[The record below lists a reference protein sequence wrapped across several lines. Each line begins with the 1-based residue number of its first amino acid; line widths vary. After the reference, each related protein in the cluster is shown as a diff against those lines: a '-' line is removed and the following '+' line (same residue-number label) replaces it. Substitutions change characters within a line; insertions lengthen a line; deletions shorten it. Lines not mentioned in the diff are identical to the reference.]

1 MKEASGT
8 WFPGPFPRQAN
19 GLFALLEEP
28 ILQPMRRLIPPVL
41 LLCSLSACGGD
52 GGSTPAP
59 TPTPTP
65 TPGANS
71 APAFTSATAASVL
84 ENATVAYQAT
94 ATDGDN
100 DPLAFS
106 ISGGADA
113 ARFTINGAGQLSF
126 VSAPNFE
133 LPADADANNVYAVTL
148 SVSDGK
154 TSVTR
159 DVQVTVTN
167 SKEGIAVHRIAT
179 GLSQPVQAF
188 RVPNS
193 DDELYVIEK
202 AGRIYRLNVTTGAK
216 TLEATVTNL
225 ATDGERGLLGLT
237 TGPRA
242 ASGGLA
248 AYVVA
253 TAADGAVELRQY
265 GLNAATGAFD
275 APATP
280 TVILSI
286 PHAQNNNHNGGWLEF
301 GPDGL
306 LYWGIGDGGGGGDPN
321 NNAQNTSSR
330 LGKILRLALGPGGWG
345 PASNSF
351 AGAGDPYVFAYGLRN
366 PFRNAFEGNDL
377 IIGDVGQNAVEEIDI
392 IGIVTAGANL
402 GWRYLEGTR
411 AFTGTAPPGLI
422 APKLQYTHGSGP
434 LQGATIIGGRVYRGI
449 IASIDGHYFFGDY
462 ISRHVWSVPYARLLA
477 GPLLDGAGYE
487 LRDADLAPDA
497 GTIDMPVAFNLDRAG
512 RFYIVDL
519 DGEIFRVDAS

>member
-1 MKEASGT
+1 
-8 WFPGPFPRQAN
+8 
-19 GLFALLEEP
+19 
-28 ILQPMRRLIPPVL
+28 MRRLIPPVL
-41 LLCSLSACGGD
+41 LLCSLGACGGD
-52 GGSTPAP
+52 GGSTP

-65 TPGANS
+65 TPGTNS
-71 APAFTSATAASVL
+71 PPTFTSASTVSIV
-84 ENATVAYQAT
+84 ENSTQAYQAS

-100 DPLAFS
+100 DPLSYS
-106 ISGGADA
+106 IAGGADA
-113 ARFTINGAGQLSF
+113 ARFTINGTGQLSF
-126 VSAPNFE
+126 VSTPNFE
-133 LPADADANNVYAVTL
+133 QPADADANNVYAVTL

-167 SKEGIAVHRIAT
+167 SKEGIVVHRIAM
-179 GLSQPVQAF
+179 GFSQPVQAF

-216 TLEATVTNL
+216 TLEATVSNL
-225 ATDGERGLLGLT
+225 ATDGERGLLGIT
-237 TGPRA
+237 TGPRT

-265 GLNAATGAFD
+265 GLNATTGAFD
-275 APATP
+275 VPATP

-286 PHAQNNNHNGGWLEF
+286 PHAQNSNHNGGWVEF

-306 LYWGIGDGGGGGDPN
+306 LYWGIGDGGGSGDPN

-330 LGKILRLALGPGGWG
+330 LGKILRLALGAGGWG
-345 PASNSF
+345 PASNGF
-351 AGAGDPYVFAYGLRN
+351 TGAGDPYVFAYGLRN

-377 IIGDVGQNAVEEIDI
+377 IIGDVGQNAVEEIDV
-392 IGIVTAGANL
+392 IGIGTAGANL
-402 GWRYLEGTR
+402 GWHYLEGTHS
-411 AFTGTAPPGLI
+411 FTGTAPAGLI
-422 APKLQYTHGSGP
+422 TPKLQYTHGSGP
-434 LQGATIIGGRVYRGI
+434 LQGASIIGGRVYHGA

-462 ISRHVWSVPYARLLA
+462 VSQHVWSVPYARLLS
-477 GPLLDGAGYE
+477 GPLLDGTGYE
-487 LRDADLAPDA
+487 LRDADLAPDF
-497 GTIDMPVAFNLDRAG
+497 GTINMPVAFNVDRAG